1 MALPTVG
8 ERLKVL
14 PSVTAAALENAV
26 EKGLRQMGHN
36 TLGMLCRGLE
46 ECSWKTALGKHIQ
59 EVVFLA
65 PILNRIFEICTN
77 GLIPHALL
85 QTALLGLFKRDILVL
100 QAPQQKLPGWEDS
113 SLQYFN
119 LRFRM
124 LAGKIRDVATGKE
137 KMPKKLDKQALQQ
150 VQALCLQIN
159 PKFKMEDMVQPSE
172 TVPLKGVLALQDGPA
187 KDAETEPAAAVVPAP
202 VTPPLSHTPASG
214 SMGFMPRASGSMD
227 FMQRATQQALQNA
240 WAASPAKPLTKKQ
253 KEAAVQKRPASKAPE
268 ASPKKRPAAKDPEA
282 GTAAK
287 KQKESV
293 NPAHVP
299 GREEKELYQEA
310 ISTIISD
317 SVFKSTDSRNHYTSR
332 FYAKAKRLALGHGL
346 GKEKAVEWARKAHSK
361 ASQLWDEKF
370 H

>member
-36 TLGMLCRGLE
+36 TLGMLCRGLD

-172 TVPLKGVLALQDGPA
+172 T
-187 KDAETEPAAAVVPAP
+187 DAETEPAAAVVPAP
-202 VTPPLSHTPASG
+202 VTPPVSHTPASG
-214 SMGFMPRASGSMD
+214 SMGCMPRASGSMD

-293 NPAHVP
+293 NPAPVH
-299 GREEKELYQEA
+299 GRDEEELYQEA
-310 ISTIISD
+310 ISTIISQA
-317 SVFKSTDSRNHYTSR
+317 VFKDTDSRNHYTSR
-332 FYAKAKRLALGHGL
+332 FYGKAKRLALGHGL
-346 GKEKAVEWARKAHSK
+346 SKEKAVEWARKAHSK
-361 ASQLWDEKF
+361 GSELWDEKF
-370 H
+370 HCE

>member
-202 VTPPLSHTPASG
+202 VTPPVSHTPASG
-214 SMGFMPRASGSMD
+214 SMAACQGHLEAWTSCKGRHSKLCRMPGQPLRP
-227 FMQRATQQALQNA
+227 
-240 WAASPAKPLTKKQ
+240 SP
-253 KEAAVQKRPASKAPE
+253 
-268 ASPKKRPAAKDPEA
+268 SPR
-282 GTAAK
+282 
-287 KQKESV
+287 S
-293 NPAHVP
+293 
-299 GREEKELYQEA
+299 RRRRL
-310 ISTIISD
+310 
-317 SVFKSTDSRNHYTSR
+317 SRNGLRAKLQKPRRRSGLLPKIQKPAQLPRSR
-332 FYAKAKRLALGHGL
+332 RSLLTLPLSTRRRSALLSLRPCLKTRTVGTTTHLDFTARRRGLLLAT
-346 GKEKAVEWARKAHSK
+346 A
-361 ASQLWDEKF
+361 
-370 H
+370 